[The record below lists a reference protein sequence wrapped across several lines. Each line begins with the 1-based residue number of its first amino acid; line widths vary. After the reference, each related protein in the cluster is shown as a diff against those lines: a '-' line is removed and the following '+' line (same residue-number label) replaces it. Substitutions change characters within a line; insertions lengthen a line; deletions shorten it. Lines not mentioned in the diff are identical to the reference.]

1 MALGRLE
8 LLKSTAFT
16 GEITGANDAQL
27 TMALVQASDIIQSLV
42 GRELLLTTYTDEKW
56 VGDGT
61 DRWYPQ
67 RSPIVSVASIT
78 YAVSGSSAGSWEL
91 TDPVYLRGA
100 AVGFKYICYLRAGS
114 WQHNLES
121 DVPQVG
127 PYEGGWVR
135 NQGYK
140 ITYNAGYDDTNWQT
154 AAATFAAVIGV
165 PDDLEYACCDLA
177 HKLWMEGVGS
187 RRSRRGLHR
196 IDRGAEGLGIDSFG
210 ELISASTQRVIQKY
224 RHIL

>member
-8 LLKSTAFT
+8 LLKSNLFT
-16 GEITGANDAQL
+16 GEDGGGFDAEL
-27 TMALVQASDIIQSLV
+27 TMALVEASDIIQSLV
-42 GRELLLTTYTDEKW
+42 GRELLLTTYTDEYW

-78 YAVSGSSAGSWEL
+78 FAVGGASAGSYEL
-91 TDPVYLRGA
+91 CDPVYLRGA
-100 AVGFKYICYLRAGS
+100 AIGFKYIRYLMAGS

-121 DVPQVG
+121 DITTVG
-127 PYEGGWVR
+127 PYDGGWVR

-140 ITYNAGYDDTNWQT
+140 ITYNAGYDDTNWDT

-187 RRSRRGLHR
+187 RRSRRGISR
-196 IDRGAEGLGIDSFG
+196 IDRGAEGISIESFG
-210 ELISASTQRVIQKY
+210 SLISASTERVIQKY